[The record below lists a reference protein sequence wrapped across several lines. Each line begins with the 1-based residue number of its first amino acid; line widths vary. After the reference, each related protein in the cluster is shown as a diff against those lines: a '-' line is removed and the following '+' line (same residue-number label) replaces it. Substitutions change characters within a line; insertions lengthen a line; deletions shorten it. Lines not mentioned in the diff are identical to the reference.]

1 MDEDERLKKLINSLE
16 EQLENTRNQLT
27 QQQKLQQNKQNY
39 STNNRESI
47 YQHIFESL
55 VEGVAFLNSKG
66 EVEII
71 NKGAKEISS
80 SSFFEVRDWIRDSR
94 VKVIDENYQPF
105 PIEKQPAVLS
115 LKTKQSVKNVQ
126 VGVPIK
132 DEYRWL
138 LVNSHPVFNSDTFL
152 GVVSSFIDVTDLKIQ
167 RDELRKAKL
176 DLQISENSL
185 KIAQEISHAGSFIW
199 HLKTDILDWSDELE
213 RIYNVTA
220 EPDLQKIISTMLIPE
235 DRQKVTERNILVKQ
249 RKKVPPIEYRIKIP
263 NGSIRTL
270 WSNLSEIIYDDEG
283 NPDIVIGV
291 VIDIT
296 DRKREEERKLFEQA
310 NQQTLRLDSLRFL
323 AGGIAH
329 DFNNLLG
336 GIYGYIDLGLKESNE
351 PVVQNYLKNALK
363 SMTRARSLT
372 DQLLTFT
379 KSGLPNREISQIDKL
394 VFETTNF
401 VLSGIAITCEFS
413 IADDL
418 WYCSIDKGQIA
429 QVIENIVL
437 NAVQSMQR
445 KGILYVA
452 AENIII
458 NDPQPSSKYV
468 KISIKDTGTGM
479 SKETLDHIY
488 EPFFTTK
495 KDGHGLGLATSYSI
509 IKNHEG
515 MIKVDSVINEG
526 SIFSVFLPATE
537 ENYVKRKKSKKSNHR
552 GKGLILVLDDEEDIR
567 NILQIN
573 LESFGYSVIT
583 KNSGEEILDVL
594 KNKETDD
601 SLIGIFLDM
610 TIPGGLGGKELIQN
624 LREKYKTLPI
634 FVISGYSE
642 DQIITKPEKYGFTAS
657 LKKPFTKDDLE
668 RILKHNIKQK

>member
-1 MDEDERLKKLINSLE
+1 M
-16 EQLENTRNQLT
+16 
-27 QQQKLQQNKQNY
+27 
-39 STNNRESI
+39 
-47 YQHIFESL
+47 
-55 VEGVAFLNSKG
+55 EGVIFLNSKG

-80 SSFFEVRDWIRDSR
+80 SSFFELRDWIRDSR

-105 PIEKQPAVLS
+105 PKEKQPAVLS
-115 LKTKQSVKNVQ
+115 LKTKQFVKNVQ

-138 LVNSHPVFNSDTFL
+138 LVNSHPVFNSDIFL

-235 DRQKVTERNILVKQ
+235 DRQKVTERNMLVKQ
-249 RKKVPPIEYRIKIP
+249 QKRVPPIEYRIKIP

-610 TIPGGLGGKELIQN
+610 TIPGGLGGKELIQD

>member
-1 MDEDERLKKLINSLE
+1 M
-16 EQLENTRNQLT
+16 
-27 QQQKLQQNKQNY
+27 
-39 STNNRESI
+39 
-47 YQHIFESL
+47 
-55 VEGVAFLNSKG
+55 
-66 EVEII
+66 
-71 NKGAKEISS
+71 
-80 SSFFEVRDWIRDSR
+80 
-94 VKVIDENYQPF
+94 
-105 PIEKQPAVLS
+105 
-115 LKTKQSVKNVQ
+115 
-126 VGVPIK
+126 PIK

-235 DRQKVTERNILVKQ
+235 DRQKVTERNMLVKQ
-249 RKKVPPIEYRIKIP
+249 QKKVPPIEYRIKIP

-642 DQIITKPEKYGFTAS
+642 DQIITKPENYGFTAS